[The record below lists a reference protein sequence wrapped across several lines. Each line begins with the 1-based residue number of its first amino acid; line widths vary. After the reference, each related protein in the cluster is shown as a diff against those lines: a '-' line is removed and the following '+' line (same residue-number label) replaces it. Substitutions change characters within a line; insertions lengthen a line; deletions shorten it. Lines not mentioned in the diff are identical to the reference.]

1 MCAKKSYCLVANL
14 NQNPG
19 HRPIIST
26 WLPALLKAG
35 CMWLIARGP
44 DEATEASCSDVTE
57 EMIEERWLLPKE
69 FWFND
74 GQC

>member
-1 MCAKKSYCLVANL
+1 M
-14 NQNPG
+14 
-19 HRPIIST
+19 